1 VVTADRG
8 ASDAGLV
15 ASLAKGDA
23 SALAQLY
30 DRYAD
35 AIYRAAFRRLGDR
48 QLAEEV
54 LQDTYL
60 ALWNRAEL
68 YDPAAGSLL
77 AWLSTIAR
85 NRAVDRLRAAG
96 RRPHA
101 LPLSAM
107 VDDDEVDDRGV
118 DRALGQGDLVGSG
131 STETDPEVLADRL
144 ALRQELRDALAAI
157 PTTERQVL
165 ELAYYGDLTQSEIAT
180 RLGWPLGTVKT
191 RTRRALLRLRA
202 GLATSLGPDVA
213 LTPEDA
219 AELDGGAKDGAAGA
233 AVARS
238 SESPSSDAGD
248 APAVVVEVEEPA
260 DAAR

>member
-1 VVTADRG
+1 MGTPTAG

-15 ASLAKGDA
+15 AALARGDA
-23 SALAQLY
+23 AALEALY

-35 AIYRAAFRRLGDR
+35 PIFRTAFRRLGDR

-85 NRAVDRLRAAG
+85 NRAVDRLRAMG
-96 RRPHA
+96 RRPNA

-107 VDDDEVDDRGV
+107 VDDDDADDRGV
-118 DRALGQGDLVGSG
+118 DRALAQGDLLGTGV
-131 STETDPEVLADRL
+131 TETDPVVVADRA
-144 ALRQELRDALAAI
+144 ALRAEIGEALAGI
-157 PTTERQVL
+157 PDAERQVL
-165 ELAYYGDLTQSEIAT
+165 ELAYYHDLTQTEIAE

-202 GLATSLGPDVA
+202 SLAASLGPSVA
-213 LTPEDA
+213 LLPRQL
-219 AELDGGAKDGAAGA
+219 AELE
-233 AVARS
+233 V
-238 SESPSSDAGD
+238 DAGD
-248 APAVVVEVEEPA
+248 AV
-260 DAAR
+260 AAGEGPR